1 VDRMIREVVLSAG
14 LLYILITV
22 VQIVQEWEV
31 RFEGIAVGVFLL
43 VAIGIFWYEEEDR
56 LKIWENTA
64 VWSMIFLFVIYS
76 LLKAGGLL

>member
-1 VDRMIREVVLSAG
+1 MIREIVLSAG
-14 LLYILITV
+14 VLYILITF
-22 VQIVQEWEV
+22 VQILQAWEV

-76 LLKAGGLL
+76 LLKAGGLI

>member
-1 VDRMIREVVLSAG
+1 MIREVVLSAG
-14 LLYILITV
+14 VLYILITF
-22 VQIVQEWEV
+22 VQILQEWEV
-31 RFEGIAVGVFLL
+31 RFEGIAVAVFLL

>member
-1 VDRMIREVVLSAG
+1 MIREVVLSAG

>member
-1 VDRMIREVVLSAG
+1 MIREVVLSAG
-14 LLYILITV
+14 VLYILITF

-31 RFEGIAVGVFLL
+31 RFEGIAVAVFLL

>member
-1 VDRMIREVVLSAG
+1 MIREVVLSAG
-14 LLYILITV
+14 VLYILITF

-76 LLKAGGLL
+76 LLKGGGLL

>member
-1 VDRMIREVVLSAG
+1 MIREVVLSAG
-14 LLYILITV
+14 VLYILITF

-31 RFEGIAVGVFLL
+31 RFEGIAVAVFLL

-76 LLKAGGLL
+76 LLKVGGLL

>member
-1 VDRMIREVVLSAG
+1 MIREVVLSAG
-14 LLYILITV
+14 VLYILITF

-76 LLKAGGLL
+76 LFKGGGLL

>member
-1 VDRMIREVVLSAG
+1 MIREVVLSAG
-14 LLYILITV
+14 LLYILITA
-22 VQIVQEWEV
+22 VQIVQAWEV

-43 VAIGIFWYEEEDR
+43 VIIGIFWYEEEDR
-56 LKIWENTA
+56 LKIWENAA